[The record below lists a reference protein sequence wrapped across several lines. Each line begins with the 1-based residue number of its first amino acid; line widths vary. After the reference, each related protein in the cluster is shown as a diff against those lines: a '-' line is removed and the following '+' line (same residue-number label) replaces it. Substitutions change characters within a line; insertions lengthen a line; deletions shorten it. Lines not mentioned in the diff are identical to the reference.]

1 MTSLNISLSHQTPWP
16 TLRRSM
22 PASAAASGPVTAPV
36 AQAEAEPWA
45 WPLAA
50 GQVLRLRAA
59 PRARWL
65 RLRSGRLWLTRTGA
79 GLAGG
84 DTWLLPEQGL
94 LLPAGSD
101 WVVEAIEA
109 AQACV
114 LEAPQASA
122 LG

>member
-1 MTSLNISLSHQTPWP
+1 MTSLNISLSHQTLWP

-22 PASAAASGPVTAPV
+22 PAGAAAGGTAAAPV
-36 AQAEAEPWA
+36 AQTEPWA

-84 DTWLLPEQGL
+84 DTWLLPEQVL

-101 WVVEAIEA
+101 WVVEATEA

-114 LEAPQASA
+114 LEAPQAPA
-122 LG
+122 KV